1 MERTFQDTFKEQ
13 LSSTNE
19 KTILNVLSQASGSLF
34 YEITEATDID
44 LEICIESSANLKFFV
59 LNRSNGDVNLNL
71 TIHVDQ
77 DATCQMGLLETICG
91 FKESRSPV

>member
-44 LEICIESSANLKFFV
+44 LEICIESIQRGCKSE
-59 LNRSNGDVNLNL
+59 LNDPR
-71 TIHVDQ
+71 
-77 DATCQMGLLETICG
+77 
-91 FKESRSPV
+91 

>member
-44 LEICIESSANLKFFV
+44 LEICIESSANLKLFV
-59 LNRSNGDVNLNL
+59 LNHIRGGVYMILMIVID
-71 TIHVDQ
+71 
-77 DATCQMGLLETICG
+77 
-91 FKESRSPV
+91 